1 MTRLF
6 LYCLVALGVGA
17 VLALLLADDPGYV
30 LVYVRGYSFEATLG
44 AVLLALLAGMV
55 MLFAALWLLR
65 IFNPLKLFRGGG
77 WHLFSSANPGQASTR
92 GLDLLLLGRWQEA
105 YKLLVENAERVDTP
119 AFNYVAASL
128 AAFRQGDRTSWI
140 YCLNQAEKKAPGTN
154 HGIATLKAMLEVRAG
169 QQEQGLALL
178 LALQKVAP
186 NSPQI
191 LSELSAISVRLAD
204 WEGLAVLLPELEKH
218 KVLPPVEL
226 RALAEQV
233 HRQKLNLAA
242 ASGLQSLRMAWH
254 DLPKALR
261 NDEALIALYL
271 QKLLYFGEET
281 EATALLGRQLKV
293 VWNDSLVGMLGY
305 VDSSQPQQQLLLLES
320 YLRDRPHNPVL
331 LLTLGRLSLRNQLW
345 GKGREYFEHALRA
358 SQSPQLTAEI
368 NAELGRLLENLGE
381 HERSLA
387 CYQRAM
393 GLLEH
398 KLPELPLPAGFK

>member
-17 VLALLLADDPGYV
+17 VLALMLANDPGYV
-30 LVYVRGYSFEATLG
+30 LLYFRGYTFEATLG
-44 AVLLALLAGMV
+44 AVLLALLIGIV
-55 MLFAALWLLR
+55 GLFAVLWLVR
-65 IFNPLKLFRGGG
+65 ILNPLKLFRHGG
-77 WHLFSSANPGQASTR
+77 WQLFSSANPAEASAH
-92 GLDLLLLGRWQEA
+92 GLDQLLLGRWQEA

-169 QQEQGLALL
+169 QQEQGLAVL
-178 LALQKVAP
+178 LALQKSAP

-191 LSELSAISVRLAD
+191 LAEISAISVKLAD
-204 WEGLAVLLPELEKH
+204 WDGLATLLPELEKH
-218 KVLPPVEL
+218 KVLPPAEL
-226 RALAEQV
+226 QALAEQV
-233 HRQKLNLAA
+233 HIQKLNLAA
-242 ASGLQSLRMAWH
+242 VSGLDSLRMAWH

-261 NDEALIALYL
+261 NNEALTALYL
-271 QKLLYFGEET
+271 QKLLAFGEDL
-281 EATALLGRQLKV
+281 EASALLGRQLKSA
-293 VWNDSLVGMLGY
+293 WNDNLVGMFGY
-305 VDSSQPQQQLLLLES
+305 VNSTQPQQQLLLLEG

-358 SQSPQLTAEI
+358 SQSPLLTAEI

-393 GLLEH
+393 GLLDH
-398 KLPELPLPAGFK
+398 KLPELPLPAGYK